1 MCNGETFCKIRF
13 YLSNSSSIVSRV
25 IRLRSNAGII
35 IQKAVKIGSLENRS
49 AAEKILLYSTKYR
62 WIFNKN
68 NILIFSLQS
77 FCYFAYAKER
87 VVFVCSRT
95 NLTFKFQS
103 HFSHFIS
110 LYSQCIP
117 NIYSSVIGV
126 HDVWSMPQTISWCRC
141 WMVNGECTYVRC
153 QVEIFIY
160 LLNQFWHSPAIS
172 IEKERQGEKWVVRD
186 SWRNVDI
193 GECNSR

>member
-1 MCNGETFCKIRF
+1 MPELLSKKPWKSVHWKIVLWRKKFF
-13 YLSNSSSIVSRV
+13 Y
-25 IRLRSNAGII
+25 
-35 IQKAVKIGSLENRS
+35 IQQNIDEF
-49 AAEKILLYSTKYR
+49 STKLTFQYFR
-62 WIFNKN
+62 C
-68 NILIFSLQS
+68 SLFAISRMRKRES
-77 FCYFAYAKER
+77 F
-87 VVFVCSRT
+87 FVCSGT

-160 LLNQFWHSPAIS
+160 LLSQFWHSPAIS
-172 IEKERQGEKWVVRD
+172 SEKERQGEKWVVRD